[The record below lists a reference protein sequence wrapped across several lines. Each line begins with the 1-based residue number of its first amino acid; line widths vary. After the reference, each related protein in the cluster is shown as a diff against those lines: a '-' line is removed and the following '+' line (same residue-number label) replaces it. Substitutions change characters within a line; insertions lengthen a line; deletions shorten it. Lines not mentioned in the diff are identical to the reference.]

1 MAAGSIV
8 VDLLMKTGAFST
20 DIKRAE
26 KEIQQFTNKVKNFA
40 AVAGTATLAVA
51 TGFAFLTKQAIDS
64 MDELDEMSQSLGI
77 TVEQIGKLGKV
88 AKVEGLSLEEFGG
101 VMSKLIKTLSAARSG
116 AEGAEGIFEAM
127 GLDPK
132 AFKDSEDALLQ
143 ISEKFAGYEDGLE
156 KTALAQELFGKSG
169 AKFIAFLNQGSE
181 GIKQVSDELS
191 IFGNVSTESARQAGE
206 FNDSISKISIIGGSL
221 MQKFAAEML
230 PVFVNFN
237 KGLLD
242 AFKNSELLRKDIE
255 KLVAVDL
262 VRWAENLTIALAHVV
277 DSAIFVARAVLAIS
291 SSFRVVYND
300 VLLVA
305 KALEVFTPKGVTN
318 TMQWYDELKV
328 TKKDRDDILQ
338 QANGLYSDLANK
350 NAAFYTQIAQ
360 QSVELARLNRIL
372 PNDEDFGISPAAGRP
387 RAPTVPDGKAGKA
400 DKEVDKLAN
409 MLVEAK
415 KLGAEYERER
425 EHSLEM
431 LKIRDD
437 LVGMTENERKVQETV
452 NEVLNATSKA
462 LEQVADK
469 REAAAGRGASA
480 EVLAEYDAQIEKI
493 KEVGAA
499 YEILARTQEESSI
512 AAQRTFSFGWNTA
525 LAQYAENA
533 GNYAQKAGDM
543 FNSITSNMNTAIDN
557 FVETGKFSFADFAS
571 SIIKDLIKIELQM
584 RTMQLFRMAIGAV
597 TSAFMPGSGA
607 VANGPGTTA
616 GGEGAVAFPV
626 YADGGFT
633 GAGGKYEPAGVVHK
647 GEYVLNANATRRI
660 GVSNLDR
667 LNGYANGGYVG
678 TSPNM
683 GSGNN
688 VQVNV
693 INQSS
698 QPVQAQQSAP
708 RFDGTRFVQDII
720 LTDLRR
726 NGPIGQALRAG

>member
-8 VDLLMKTGAFST
+8 VDLLMKTGSFST

-40 AVAGTATLAVA
+40 TVAGTATIAVA
-51 TGFAFLTKQAIDS
+51 AGFAFLTKQAIDS
-64 MDELDEMSQSLGI
+64 MDQLDEMSQSLGI
-77 TVEQIGKLGKV
+77 TVEQLGKLGKV

-101 VMSKLIKTLSAARSG
+101 VMSKLIKTLGDARAG
-116 AEGAEGIFEAM
+116 AEGAEGIFKAM

-181 GIKQVSDELS
+181 GIKLVSDELS

-230 PVFVNFN
+230 PVFTNFN

-242 AFKNSELLRKDIE
+242 GIKNSSDLRKDIE
-255 KLVAVDL
+255 KLVAVDA
-262 VRWAENLTIALAHVV
+262 VRWAENLAVALAHIV
-277 DSAIFVARAVLAIS
+277 DSAIFVARAVMAIG

-300 VLLVA
+300 ISLVMQA
-305 KALEVFTPKGVTN
+305 LSPKAVTN
-318 TMQWYDELKV
+318 TMQWWEELKI
-328 TKKDRDDILQ
+328 TKDQRDDVLR
-338 QANGLYSDLANK
+338 QANELYSDLTNK
-350 NAAFYTQIAQ
+350 NAAFYTQLAQ
-360 QSVELARLNRIL
+360 QAVSNARLMREFPEL
-372 PNDEDFGISPAAGRP
+372 EEPGFGAPVTGRP
-387 RAPTVPDGKAGKA
+387 RAPTVPTVGGG
-400 DKEVDKLAN
+400 KEVEKMAN
-409 MLVEAK
+409 MLAEAK

-437 LVGMTENERKVQETV
+437 LAGMTENERKIQETV

-469 REAAAGRGASA
+469 REDAAGRGANA
-480 EVLAEYDAQIEKI
+480 EVLAEYDAQIKKI

-499 YEILARTQEESSI
+499 YAALAKEQEESAT
-512 AAQRTFSFGWNTA
+512 AAQRTFSYGWNKA
-525 LAQYAENA
+525 LAQYAEDSE
-533 GNYAQKAGDM
+533 NYAQKAGDM

-557 FVETGKFSFADFAS
+557 FVETGRFSFADFAS

-584 RTMQLFRMAIGAV
+584 RSMQLFRSLINAATNIIVG
-597 TSAFMPGSGA
+597 GSGA
-607 VANGPGTTA
+607 VANGPGSTA
-616 GGEGAVAFPV
+616 GGEGALSFPV
-626 YADGGFT
+626 FADGGFT

-660 GVSNLDR
+660 GISNLDR

-698 QPVQAQQSAP
+698 QPVQAQQSSP